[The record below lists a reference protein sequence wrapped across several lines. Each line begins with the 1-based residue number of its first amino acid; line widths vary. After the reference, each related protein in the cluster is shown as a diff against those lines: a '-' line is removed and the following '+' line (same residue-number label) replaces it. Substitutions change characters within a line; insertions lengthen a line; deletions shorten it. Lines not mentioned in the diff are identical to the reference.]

1 MRPPQKWAVA
11 EPRTAREALIAEVLG
26 EVDGLVTRV
35 EALQK
40 ALDAADAR
48 LARTVATLN
57 LSTDKYRHAVST
69 FADQAKTDVNRHL
82 QHLADDAAAKTLED
96 QRAAM
101 LTAARFAFRAEVSG
115 KATALAEVL
124 NQSAREFRRTRR
136 TRMIES
142 GIAAFAASIVSAL
155 VVWMLLH

>member
-1 MRPPQKWAVA
+1 MRPQQKWAVS
-11 EPRTAREALIAEVLG
+11 EPRTTREALIAEVLG
-26 EVDGLVTRV
+26 EMDGLVARV

-40 ALDAADAR
+40 SIDAADAR

-57 LSTDKYRHAVST
+57 LSTDKYRNAVAG
-69 FADQAKTDVNRHL
+69 FAEQAKNDVNVHL
-82 QHLADDAAAKTLED
+82 QSLATEAASKTLED

-136 TRMIES
+136 SRMIES
-142 GIAAFAASIVSAL
+142 GLAALAASVVSAL
-155 VVWMLLH
+155 AVWLLLR